1 MPANNNESR
10 PPPPM
15 NSYNTSVP
23 FQSLVRP
30 ELSLRRRDPASSN
43 PPMEADN
50 IVPKERRKAGP
61 YGTLALEEAWDKLY
75 RARALLEAEQ
85 SHLRDDRIALQ
96 GEIDALKQREQ
107 LVANREWHIQE
118 YERMVALERAEAA
131 DKRESE
137 SAISKLTRAPF
148 DMARSVFG
156 QKK

>member
-1 MPANNNESR
+1 
-10 PPPPM
+10 
-15 NSYNTSVP
+15 
-23 FQSLVRP
+23 
-30 ELSLRRRDPASSN
+30 
-43 PPMEADN
+43 MEADN

-107 LVANREWHIQE
+107 LVASREWHIQE